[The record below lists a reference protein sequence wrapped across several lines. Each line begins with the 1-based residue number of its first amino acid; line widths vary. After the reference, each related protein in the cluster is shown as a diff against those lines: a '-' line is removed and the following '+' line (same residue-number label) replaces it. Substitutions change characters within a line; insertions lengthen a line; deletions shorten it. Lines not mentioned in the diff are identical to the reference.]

1 MPVTETVLVT
11 KLDSV
16 SGAQSI
22 PIPAGPA
29 GDHILI
35 FAESEGNSSGANSF
49 STPAGYAAIYNLNP
63 HANHATAAFHK
74 VAGAS
79 EPNPS
84 TTITAAGTVDAFFFA
99 VRISGQ
105 DLATPVD
112 ADSGSTTGTGITN
125 GPATKTMT
133 IDFVAAAIYAMWSI
147 GAGTTSGTNADR
159 TPQAPAGF
167 TQIAEAAA
175 VASSFFTQGRLFRRD
190 VDAPAGAFGAVTPVA
205 PVDAISGNRQS
216 GVVAINVAP
225 SPGGGG
231 TMGMGSPTLPRMG
244 ERIQRGEPAEGYK
257 VYVPKGMRLKNP
269 VERIEDPWGTIR
281 RIKPEDE
288 EEEEKE
294 KE

>member
-16 SGAQSI
+16 TGAQSI

-35 FAESEGNSSGANSF
+35 FAEVENDAVGAISF
-49 STPAGYAAIYNLNP
+49 TTPAGYAAIYNLNP

-74 VAGAS
+74 VAGLS

-84 TTITAAGTVDAFFFA
+84 TTISATGDVFFFA

-112 ADSGSTTGTGITN
+112 ADSGSTAGTGITN

-133 IDFVAAAIYAMWSI
+133 IDFVAAAIYAMWSV
-147 GAGTTSGTNADR
+147 GAGTVAGTNADR
-159 TPQAPAGF
+159 TPQAPVGY
-167 TQIAEAAA
+167 TQIAEAPA
-175 VASSFFTQGRLFRRD
+175 VSGSFFNQGRLFRRD

-205 PVDAISGNRQS
+205 PVDPTSTNRQS
-216 GVVAINVAP
+216 GVVAINVFP
-225 SPGGGG
+225 PPGGGG
-231 TMGMGSPTLPRMG
+231 TMGMSSATLPRMG
-244 ERIQRGEPAEGYK
+244 ERMERAEGYR
-257 VYVPKGMRLKNP
+257 VFVPKGARLKNP
-269 VERIEDPWGTIR
+269 VQRIEDPWGTIR

-288 EEEEKE
+288 EEEEERE